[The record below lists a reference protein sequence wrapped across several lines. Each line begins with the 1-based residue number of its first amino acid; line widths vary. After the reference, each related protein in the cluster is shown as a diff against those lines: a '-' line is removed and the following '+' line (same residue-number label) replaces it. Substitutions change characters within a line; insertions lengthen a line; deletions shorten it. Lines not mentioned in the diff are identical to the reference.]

1 MRQVKGT
8 VNTVEIIGW
17 LGDVPEMRSFP
28 SGSRVCLFNV
38 ATKHL
43 GARNENGERT
53 IETDWTLI
61 EAWNKLGEQCMRY
74 LHKGSR
80 VRIVGS
86 MRTQSWSDRET
97 GLHRHRTFV
106 RADEVLF
113 LDSRP
118 ETDGVDQDAA
128 EAADEP
134 EDVPF

>member
-1 MRQVKGT
+1 
-8 VNTVEIIGW
+8 
-17 LGDVPEMRSFP
+17 
-28 SGSRVCLFNV
+28 
-38 ATKHL
+38 
-43 GARNENGERT
+43 
-53 IETDWTLI
+53 
-61 EAWNKLGEQCMRY
+61 MRY

-86 MRTQSWSDRET
+86 LRTHSWSDRET

-118 ETDGVDQDAA
+118 GTDDTDQDIV